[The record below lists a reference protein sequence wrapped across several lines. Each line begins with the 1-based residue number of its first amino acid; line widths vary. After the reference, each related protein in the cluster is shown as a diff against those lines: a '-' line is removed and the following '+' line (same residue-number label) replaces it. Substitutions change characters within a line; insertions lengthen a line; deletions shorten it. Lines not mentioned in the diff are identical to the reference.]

1 MTNRRV
7 SVITG
12 ASKGIGLATAERL
25 DLMGHRV
32 IGLARRA
39 PEKSFS
45 GELMEVDSHNH

>member
-12 ASKGIGLATAERL
+12 ASKAIGLATAERL
-25 DLMGHRV
+25 DLMGLHI